1 MNTKIPISQV
11 PQADE
16 LSKVIMAVE
25 AVDNGCK
32 TDLQI
37 ADYIGFSDRQ
47 GRYYRLAAEILN
59 LLENQNNSASLTDEG
74 KDLIVLDDE
83 NRIRKIRTILKENLL
98 FKKILNRIEQSDNGL
113 IRAQII
119 DFLTELIEG
128 SESTITRRYST
139 IINWL
144 LSSSLLKLDIR
155 ELDEEGE
162 KETVYKIN
170 DLIDETDFVD
180 NVDAYESI
188 YPVNYSKEIDIKE
201 DRFTVFELIRKIKA
215 GKVIMNPEFQRKLV
229 WKQQQKSQFIES
241 IILNVPL
248 PPFYFKKDLDG
259 KFIIVDGLQRT
270 STLQSFLS
278 NEFSLQGLNA
288 LPQLNGYYFEDL
300 DEALRTRIEDK
311 NMLIYL
317 VQPSVPMVVVYDIF
331 NRINTGGTQ
340 LERQEIRN
348 CIFIGESTRLLQ
360 RLSSREE
367 FKRAIDYGI
376 ADARMKDREAILR
389 CIAFTIMDYQL
400 EYNNSMDEFL
410 ENAMKKLNKMSS
422 NEIHYI
428 ENDFIKIMKLTY
440 DSFGKKNFRLPTEF
454 SRGRINI
461 AVMETIYYFYWKNM
475 NIVTINK
482 DRILKNYSI
491 LMNDDEYNDSV
502 RYSTGS
508 STKVKTRFNRA
519 IELLGNL

>member
-170 DLIDETDFVD
+170 DLIDETDFV
-180 NVDAYESI
+180 
-188 YPVNYSKEIDIKE
+188 
-201 DRFTVFELIRKIKA
+201 
-215 GKVIMNPEFQRKLV
+215 
-229 WKQQQKSQFIES
+229 
-241 IILNVPL
+241 
-248 PPFYFKKDLDG
+248 
-259 KFIIVDGLQRT
+259 
-270 STLQSFLS
+270 
-278 NEFSLQGLNA
+278 
-288 LPQLNGYYFEDL
+288 
-300 DEALRTRIEDK
+300 
-311 NMLIYL
+311 
-317 VQPSVPMVVVYDIF
+317 
-331 NRINTGGTQ
+331 
-340 LERQEIRN
+340 
-348 CIFIGESTRLLQ
+348 
-360 RLSSREE
+360 
-367 FKRAIDYGI
+367 GI
-376 ADARMKDREAILR
+376 ANL
-389 CIAFTIMDYQL
+389 F
-400 EYNNSMDEFL
+400 
-410 ENAMKKLNKMSS
+410 
-422 NEIHYI
+422 
-428 ENDFIKIMKLTY
+428 
-440 DSFGKKNFRLPTEF
+440 
-454 SRGRINI
+454 
-461 AVMETIYYFYWKNM
+461 ETI
-475 NIVTINK
+475 
-482 DRILKNYSI
+482 S
-491 LMNDDEYNDSV
+491 
-502 RYSTGS
+502 
-508 STKVKTRFNRA
+508 
-519 IELLGNL
+519 